1 MNIRRLLYSEY
12 SDVIISIILGFG
24 LATMFRKICNERNC
38 IVFHAP
44 KNEDIETQILTIEN
58 FIKECKLEK
67 KSKSIDLALHNIYQ
81 IIVLF
86 KIELITASKILP
98 TN

>member
-38 IVFHAP
+38 IVFQAP
-44 KNEDIETQILTIEN
+44 KNEDIETQIFRHNNQCYKYKHKSEQCDKN
-58 FIKECKLEK
+58 K
-67 KSKSIDLALHNIYQ
+67 KK
-81 IIVLF
+81 VLF
-86 KIELITASKILP
+86 A
-98 TN
+98 